1 MPYGFALKSSLPCPG
16 EEAPPRPKSL
26 VGVGTWGAT
35 SGRAWP
41 SEGGPGLRF
50 PPRFGATQPSR
61 LVGREAVVA
70 TEVPGCGHVPALRR
84 GAPVDRPRAAVPSAA
99 RGVKALLAGARHWLG
114 GHGRNRRPWL
124 RSCSCATARGTRRPA
139 PGCGCPTT
147 AAWGDRLPA
156 CRSPVDRPCA
166 AEGPLRGTR

>member
-35 SGRAWP
+35 SDRAWP

-50 PPRFGATQPSR
+50 PPRSGATQPSR
-61 LVGREAVVA
+61 PVGREAVAA
-70 TEVPGCGHVPALRR
+70 TEDLGCGHVPALRR
-84 GAPVDRPRAAVPSAA
+84 GASVDRPRAAVPSGA
-99 RGVKALLAGARHWLG
+99 RGVKALLAGASHPLAGW
-114 GHGRNRRPWL
+114 PWPQPKTLVAVMFL
-124 RSCSCATARGTRRPA
+124 RYGEGPA

-166 AEGPLRGTR
+166 AEGPLRDTR